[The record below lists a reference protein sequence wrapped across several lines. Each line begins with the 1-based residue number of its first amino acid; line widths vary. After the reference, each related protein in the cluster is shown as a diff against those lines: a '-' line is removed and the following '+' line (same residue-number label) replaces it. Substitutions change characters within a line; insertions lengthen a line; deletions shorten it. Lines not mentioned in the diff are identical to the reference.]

1 MSSLFSKKLEVS
13 MNAAIVN
20 TGPRY
25 LYCLLRGRVKHCQP
39 FSTLLTE
46 PSSPESPKLLSIRC
60 ILVFVSWCF

>member
-13 MNAAIVN
+13 MNAMIAN

-25 LYCLLRGRVKHCQP
+25 LYCLLRGRVKHCQS

-46 PSSPESPKLLSIRC
+46 PSSPESPNYFL
-60 ILVFVSWCF
+60 